1 MEKYSSYKD
10 SGVQWLGEIPN
21 HWSLRKMKYAFVER
35 SQKGF
40 PKEPLLAAT
49 QSYGVI
55 KKADYE
61 VRTVE
66 ALKNLRTLKLV
77 EIGDFVISL
86 RSFQGGIEYSHCRGI
101 ISPAYTILTPTH
113 ITADYFKYL
122 GKSSIFI
129 NLLKSTVTG
138 IREGQNIDYNKLKS
152 EYMPIPPLEEQ
163 QSMATY
169 LDKATAEIDKAIA
182 QRQHMIDLLNERKQ
196 IIIQRAVTKGLDKN
210 VEVKD
215 SGLNWL
221 GQIPSH
227 WELVRLGYSSWIRAR
242 LGWRGLKA
250 NEYVDSG
257 YAFLSAFNIVNNKM
271 QWDNV
276 NFINKFRYD
285 ESPEIKLKV
294 GDILLV
300 KDGAGIGKCARV
312 DELPLGEATA
322 NGSLAFI
329 TPNPGLDYKYLHY
342 FIICDS
348 FRKYTELLLTGM
360 GVPHFTQGAMKKV
373 KVPIPPIEEQKR
385 IILHLDKEVGEF
397 DIAIGRLEKQ
407 ISLFQERKQI
417 IISEVVTG
425 KIKVS

>member
-10 SGVQWLGEIPN
+10 SGVQWLGEIPS

-152 EYMPIPPLEEQ
+152 EYMPIPPIEEQ
-163 QSMATY
+163 QSMASY

-182 QRQHMIDLLNERKQ
+182 QQQHMIDLLNERKQ
-196 IIIQRAVTKGLDKN
+196 IIIQRAVTKGLDEN
-210 VEVKD
+210 VEMKD
-215 SGLNWL
+215 SGVEWIGDIPAHWDTRAIKSVTQMIL
-221 GQIPSH
+221 GKMLSSQGNNFAQSSPYICAKDVHFGSIDITDLKRMYFTNL
-227 WELVRLGYSSWIRAR
+227 EKERYAVREGDLLIVEGGAGAGGCAVMEKMQETIYMQNSIIAIRPKKDICNSYISYIIESYVKRGYI
-242 LGWRGLKA
+242 
-250 NEYVDSG
+250 EYVC
-257 YAFLSAFNIVNNKM
+257 NK
-271 QWDNV
+271 
-276 NFINKFRYD
+276 
-285 ESPEIKLKV
+285 
-294 GDILLV
+294 
-300 KDGAGIGKCARV
+300 
-312 DELPLGEATA
+312 AT
-322 NGSLAFI
+322 I
-329 TPNPGLDYKYLHY
+329 
-342 FIICDS
+342 
-348 FRKYTELLLTGM
+348 
-360 GVPHFTQGAMKKV
+360 PHFTKEKVGATYI
-373 KVPIPPIEEQKR
+373 PIPPLEEQKH
-385 IILHLDKEVGEF
+385 IVFHLNEVIKKF
-397 DIAIGRLEKQ
+397 NDAICRHRQMIDL
-407 ISLFQERKQI
+407 LRERKQI